1 MQDFLNLDFEEV
13 HYHLS
18 ISNFCQFSHKLFSY
32 IKQINTNTYHIHQFF
47 KMREL
52 IIMKQTVQYPTNK

>member
-18 ISNFCQFSHKLFSY
+18 ISNFCQFSHKLFS
-32 IKQINTNTYHIHQFF
+32 NTYHIHQFF

-52 IIMKQTVQYPTNK
+52 IITKQTVQYPTNK